1 MKKLVLSFCLL
12 LSLTGYV
19 SAQENYTYLKGQ
31 QSPFN
36 GEFNEPRIVDV
47 DSITYI
53 YYENDIFVDYI
64 LLDPPDVEEIP
75 GFTAASL
82 HCILVKKSAD
92 GLSDTLYHYDSP
104 DDEKE
109 EFKTIKK
116 YTDEGKLVYSS
127 FGAYYSDY
135 QDEIENE
142 YVYDEMGRISE
153 IRTTK
158 NHDGGATVMVYDT
171 IKYDYTFKPYGS
183 SVTLKRNTIYT
194 PDDSIVVLYFNK
206 GYGTIEMDENQQTIV
221 REYHFDEQ
229 NRLIRFLTS
238 YMCVTETATSDS
250 DESACKESVI
260 IDYKYTDNGYEEYVN
275 DVKIAEY
282 RFQSDGYCTEYH
294 RYNYLDE
301 TTRPGADPPRWVL
314 ASIEKYSYY
323 KDGEIIVKN
332 DDVAKGN
339 APKVYGVQ
347 SGVVVNAGNPVLVRI
362 YTFSGSLVKQQQ
374 VLAGPQIVPLTKGFY
389 IVIVGQMSYKINVQ

>member
-12 LSLTGYV
+12 LSLTGYI

-75 GFTAASL
+75 GFTANLSDY
-82 HCILVKKSAD
+82 ILVKTSVD
-92 GLSDTLYHYDSP
+92 GLTDTLCYYDVYYG
-104 DDEKE
+104 DEPYKLVR
-109 EFKTIKK
+109 K
-116 YTDEGKLVYSS
+116 YANDEKLVYSS
-127 FGAYYSDY
+127 STVYYSDY
-135 QDEIENE
+135 QDKIENE
-142 YVYDEMGRISE
+142 YVYDEMGRILE

-183 SVTLKRNTIYT
+183 SVTLKHNTIYT
-194 PDDSIVVLYFNK
+194 PKDTLLVFHFDRLYE
-206 GYGTIEMDENQQTIV
+206 TIEFVEIAHISKQ
-221 REYHFDEQ
+221 YLFDEQ
-229 NRLIRFLTS
+229 NRLIKFTTD
-238 YMCVTETATSDS
+238 YPCPTETGASD
-250 DESACKESVI
+250 DGESACKESVI

-282 RFQSDGYCTEYH
+282 RFQSDGYCTEY
-294 RYNYLDE
+294 RCYNYLDE
-301 TTRPGADPPRWVL
+301 TTRPGADSPRWVL

-332 DDVAKGN
+332 DDVVKGN
-339 APKVYGVQ
+339 APKVYGGQ
-347 SGVVVNAGNPVLVRI
+347 GSVVVGAENPAWIRI
-362 YTFSGSLVKQQQ
+362 YSFSGSLVKQQQ
-374 VLAGPQIVPLTKGFY
+374 VSAGNHTIPLPKGLY
-389 IVIVGQMSYKINVQ
+389 VVTIGQMSYKIRVQ